1 MKRIGI
7 FGGTFNPIHQG
18 HLLVAQAVLE
28 AFDLDQM
35 LLVPCQVSPFKLGQA
50 QSDAVEAHHRL
61 EMVRLSLA
69 GDERMKVCDI
79 ELKRPGVSYTIDTVR
94 DLRKQEPEARF
105 FLVVGMD
112 TLLDLHLF
120 REAEALVELC
130 DVITVQRP
138 GCHECP
144 APAALHFPEAVTNRL
159 IKNIIRGRWCDISS
173 TEIRQ
178 RVAEGRSIRYW
189 VPLAVEEYIQK
200 NRLYR

>member
-7 FGGTFNPIHQG
+7 FGGTFNPVHHG

-28 AFDLDQM
+28 AFNLDQM
-35 LLVPCQVSPFKLGQA
+35 LLVPCQVSPFKLGQEQSKNVDA
-50 QSDAVEAHHRL
+50 QHRL

-69 GDERMKVCDI
+69 GDDRMKVCDI

-94 DLRKQEPEARF
+94 SLKELEPDARL

-120 REAEALVELC
+120 RESQTLVELC

-138 GCHECP
+138 GCEESPKP
-144 APAALHFPEAVTNRL
+144 AELHFLEAVTRRL

-200 NRLYR
+200 NRLYL